1 MVGVSDR
8 GKWLVADAD
17 WLINDKNCC
26 IYLQNKIS
34 IDVEWL
40 WFQSCKLNYTT
51 G

>member
-17 WLINDKNCC
+17 WLINDKNC

-34 IDVEWL
+34 IDVKWL